1 MNSALWSSTASVLP
15 SSVQAVYAHA
25 QRFMCTLCTYTAS
38 SFASLKRHRD
48 SRHCRI
54 AFLDR
59 FSAGCACGTPFVS
72 RLAAANHARAFAS
85 LRDTSAATASA
96 AGDLSPTA
104 GAVNA
109 TATVTDTNPC
119 CPAKTLRCS
128 LCPLR
133 SRAPRLTGQDGARR
147 SQGSWSLL
155 ALRLTSAMSPPLAEL
170 TEEEE
175 TKAGDGDDKNV
186 TEDPDMD
193 GTWLLHFDGACRKNP
208 GPGGA
213 GAALFKPSGP
223 AVWTCSHY
231 MPNSSETNNTADT
244 LVIQQVRGIFATRN
258 KRLRQL
264 RIAVKTELAR
274 IERATLHPIDRQA
287 NGHTDRLANAA
298 LDCRRTEVECG
309 MHNDG
314 QGCTPTSTTAPVSA
328 AAPPPATRMSRWALM
343 IPRAPPM
350 MMAWGTTMMARYED
364 KQEAAGELV
373 QRLDAK
379 LAAKI
384 TDADDW
390 EEAEG
395 CITALTYALYDRL
408 QQHQQDLRPDRR
420 QEPH

>member
-1 MNSALWSSTASVLP
+1 MSSALWSSTASALP
-15 SSVQAVYAHA
+15 ASVQAVYAHA

-38 SFASLKRHRD
+38 RFASLKRHRD

-109 TATVTDTNPC
+109 TATVADTNPC
-119 CPAKTLRCS
+119 CPTKTLRCS

-147 SQGSWSLL
+147 SQGSCVVVSGITDRLL
-155 ALRLTSAMSPPLAEL
+155 PPEL

-193 GTWLLHFDGACRKNP
+193 GTWLLHFDGACRKSP

-213 GAALFKPSGP
+213 GAALFKPIGP
-223 AVWTCSHY
+223 LVWACSHY
-231 MPNSSETNNTADT
+231 MPSSSETNDTAEYTELLLGARAAADHGVT
-244 LVIQQVRGIFATRN
+244 SLRIENDSPLVIQMVRGIFVSRN
-258 KRLRQL
+258 KRLSHL
-264 RIAVKTELAR
+264 RLAVKAELAR
-274 IERATLHPIDRQA
+274 TERATLHPIDRQA
-287 NGHTDRLANAA
+287 NGHADCLANAT
-298 LDCRRTEVECG
+298 LDRLVTELECG
-309 MHNDG
+309 VYIDG
-314 QGCTPTSTTAPVSA
+314 HGCTSTSTTAPESA
-328 AAPPPATRMSRWALM
+328 AAPQLPHRMSRWAP
-343 IPRAPPM
+343 IFP
-350 MMAWGTTMMARYED
+350 
-364 KQEAAGELV
+364 
-373 QRLDAK
+373 
-379 LAAKI
+379 
-384 TDADDW
+384 
-390 EEAEG
+390 
-395 CITALTYALYDRL
+395 
-408 QQHQQDLRPDRR
+408 
-420 QEPH
+420 